1 MPATSPESLLGSKTM
16 SFCFPVRLAPPVSAA
31 PPLLAKTFLAIPPA
45 SAAILAPVSSAH
57 SVVDAIAAA
66 VAARTAVA
74 AVPIA
79 AQIVVQIVVQTVVQ
93 TAHDLPAR
101 DSNAVPAAPVVL
113 GTIAVTAATPVR
125 RAARS

>member
-1 MPATSPESLLGSKTM
+1 M
-16 SFCFPVRLAPPVSAA
+16 SFCFLERRAPLVSAA
-31 PPLLAKTFLAIPPA
+31 LPLLAKTFLAIPLV
-45 SAAILAPVSSAH
+45 SAAILAPVSSVH

-79 AQIVVQIVVQTVVQ
+79 AQTAAQIAVQIADV
-93 TAHDLPAR
+93 LPAR
-101 DSNAVPAAPVVL
+101 GSNAVQAAPAVP

-125 RAARS
+125 RVAHSSS

>member
-31 PPLLAKTFLAIPPA
+31 PPLLAKTFLAIPRA
-45 SAAILAPVSSAH
+45 SAAILGPVSSAH

-66 VAARTAVA
+66 VAAQTAVA

-79 AQIVVQIVVQTVVQ
+79 AQIVVQ
-93 TAHDLPAR
+93 TADALPAR
-101 DSNAVPAAPVVL
+101 DSNGAPAAPVVP